1 MKEDNLYSPSCR
13 ALVCV
18 TFCMNVTAG
27 REFLGLHPFFAPKN
41 GWNIK
46 QQFGLFFFLY
56 VHFFYFNTARKSC
69 AFDLACLYSKRYSI
83 VLNRVLEQK
92 RKKRTK
98 EREKPVFTKEILKL
112 RNENFRPLSKYNFR
126 YGKFSF
132 LCLKISNRIP
142 SGLRPEP
149 PTAYKVGRYF
159 FLSGGRGMQPYE
171 RKRITDAGEGRQY
184 TLLAK

>member
-1 MKEDNLYSPSCR
+1 MRESNLYSPSCR
-13 ALVCV
+13 AQVCV

-98 EREKPVFTKEILKL
+98 EREKPVFTKEILKF
-112 RNENFRPLSKYNFR
+112 RNENFRPAKPDRHAVGLSPR
-126 YGKFSF
+126 C
-132 LCLKISNRIP
+132 LCG
-142 SGLRPEP
+142 GLR
-149 PTAYKVGRYF
+149 
-159 FLSGGRGMQPYE
+159 SGARNVCVS
-171 RKRITDAGEGRQY
+171 R
-184 TLLAK
+184 

>member
-1 MKEDNLYSPSCR
+1 
-13 ALVCV
+13 
-18 TFCMNVTAG
+18 MNVTAG

-56 VHFFYFNTARKSC
+56 VHFFLFFY
-69 AFDLACLYSKRYSI
+69 
-83 VLNRVLEQK
+83 EEK

-132 LCLKISNRIP
+132 LHLKISNRIP

-159 FLSGGRGMQPYE
+159 FPLRREQRRSGFQPN
-171 RKRITDAGEGRQY
+171 KKLKCKQ
-184 TLLAK
+184 LLN

>member
-1 MKEDNLYSPSCR
+1 MRESNLYSPSCR
-13 ALVCV
+13 AQVCV

-27 REFLGLHPFFAPKN
+27 REFLGLHPFFASKN

-56 VHFFYFNTARKSC
+56 VHFFLFY
-69 AFDLACLYSKRYSI
+69 Y
-83 VLNRVLEQK
+83 EQK

-132 LCLKISNRIP
+132 LHLKISNRIP

-149 PTAYKVGRYF
+149 YRCRGYGFSSVGRAF
-159 FLSGGRGMQPYE
+159 SPTKKNKCKQ
-171 RKRITDAGEGRQY
+171 
-184 TLLAK
+184 LLN

>member
-1 MKEDNLYSPSCR
+1 MKEGNLYSPSCR

-56 VHFFYFNTARKSC
+56 VHFFLFY
-69 AFDLACLYSKRYSI
+69 Y
-83 VLNRVLEQK
+83 EQK

-132 LCLKISNRIP
+132 LHLKISNRIP
-142 SGLRPEP
+142 SGLCPEP
-149 PTAYKVGRYF
+149 YR
-159 FLSGGRGMQPYE
+159 LRG
-171 RKRITDAGEGRQY
+171 
-184 TLLAK
+184 

>member
-1 MKEDNLYSPSCR
+1 MRESNLYSPSCR

-27 REFLGLHPFFAPKN
+27 REFLGLHPFFASKN

-46 QQFGLFFFLY
+46 QKYGLFFFLY

-98 EREKPVFTKEILKL
+98 ERENNVYQNSLNCIYLQNFLTASL
-112 RNENFRPLSKYNFR
+112 NENFVHKYNE
-126 YGKFSF
+126 SV
-132 LCLKISNRIP
+132 ISY
-142 SGLRPEP
+142 SGRAAHRLR
-149 PTAYKVGRYF
+149 G
-159 FLSGGRGMQPYE
+159 
-171 RKRITDAGEGRQY
+171 
-184 TLLAK
+184 

>member
-1 MKEDNLYSPSCR
+1 
-13 ALVCV
+13 
-18 TFCMNVTAG
+18 MNVTAG

-56 VHFFYFNTARKSC
+56 VHFFLFY
-69 AFDLACLYSKRYSI
+69 Y
-83 VLNRVLEQK
+83 EQK

-132 LCLKISNRIP
+132 LHLKISNRIP
-142 SGLRPEP
+142 SGLCPEP
-149 PTAYKVGRYF
+149 YR
-159 FLSGGRGMQPYE
+159 LRG
-171 RKRITDAGEGRQY
+171 
-184 TLLAK
+184 